1 MKDLIVVGGPNGAGK
16 TTFVQ
21 DYRTLRPLR
30 YLSADAIAAELSSE
44 DPAHARIQ
52 AGREF
57 SLQLH
62 EAIEAGESLVVEST
76 LSGRTLQRSLERARH
91 TGYFIE
97 IIFVFL
103 ESSEICVDRVHERV
117 RRGGHDVPDEDVRR
131 RFYRSLKNFWEI
143 YRRQADVW
151 HMFYNSETKFTTV
164 AFGQKKG
171 VEVSEEFV
179 DEEFFSLFVQG
190 MEGGHEQ
197 D

>member
-16 TTFVQ
+16 TTFVR
-21 DYRTLRPLR
+21 D
-30 YLSADAIAAELSSE
+30 
-44 DPAHARIQ
+44 
-52 AGREF
+52 
-57 SLQLH
+57 
-62 EAIEAGESLVVEST
+62 
-76 LSGRTLQRSLERARH
+76 
-91 TGYFIE
+91 
-97 IIFVFL
+97 
-103 ESSEICVDRVHERV
+103 
-117 RRGGHDVPDEDVRR
+117 
-131 RFYRSLKNFWEI
+131 FWEI

-171 VEVSEEFV
+171 VEVSEELV